1 MSQSHQ
7 TRNQNPAFTLINF
20 SLLDQKTVIYGF
32 AAYVSLHINDALISK
47 FHDRGI
53 VLCGVILLV

>member
-7 TRNQNPAFTLINF
+7 TRNQNPVFTFINF

-32 AAYVSLHINDALISK
+32 AAYVSLHIKDALISQ
-47 FHDRGI
+47 FQGRGI
-53 VLCGVILLV
+53 VLC